1 MLFIVFADW
10 FFKSKQPL
18 KFYHVLS
25 NEKLFTLISE
35 NITEIEN
42 SLELVDVN
50 DIDKKLDFIAR
61 IDSTNSWDEI
71 DEILNQKEQEQ
82 LMRISNK
89 VNEFSSK

>member
-1 MLFIVFADW
+1 M
-10 FFKSKQPL
+10 
-18 KFYHVLS
+18 
-25 NEKLFTLISE
+25 ISE

>member
-1 MLFIVFADW
+1 M
-10 FFKSKQPL
+10 
-18 KFYHVLS
+18 
-25 NEKLFTLISE
+25 
-35 NITEIEN
+35 
-42 SLELVDVN
+42 N